1 VLGLSTLVCL
11 LLFMAYALRPDIA
24 AAVTVFPVWVWVLP
38 GLATQRLC
46 WQRAA
51 TRPYKLVL
59 IFGLALWLGLVA
71 VFSEEIWS
79 VPRGLWDRSPV
90 APRTDRANT
99 LRVVTLNT
107 ALNATAAATLAGYEP
122 DIVCLQEITAPEQ
135 LDEIVR
141 LSWPGG
147 GAVVAGADT
156 AIITR
161 GTAAPVALPSAHSRY
176 FVEAR
181 VQVEG
186 RSTRYSACT

>member
-135 LDEIVR
+135 ATRSSDCRGPEVAPWSPVPIRRSSPAVR
-141 LSWPGG
+141 LHRSPCRPP
-147 GAVVAGADT
+147 T
-156 AIITR
+156 HAI
-161 GTAAPVALPSAHSRY
+161 S
-176 FVEAR
+176 
-181 VQVEG
+181 
-186 RSTRYSACT
+186 